1 MFQMLTGRECSSV
14 DLSQAASDKRPC
26 SEKHTIDEVNLNAPL
41 PFVEGVGPS
50 CQWLPAGP
58 WKTVID
64 FFKEQYPH
72 VHATT
77 WTARMAK
84 GQVVDET
91 GRRVDAKTAFRVG
104 ACIFYYRELEN
115 EKIIPFREQVLYQD
129 EHILVADKP
138 HFLPVIPAGKFLHE
152 TLLVRLRKQRAT
164 EDLAPIHRLDRETAG
179 VILFSLNRKTRGHYT
194 SLFRNH
200 KVRKVYEAL
209 ALRLEESNFP
219 MTRRSRVVQ
228 GEPFFRMKEV
238 PGEANSETHIR
249 VINNHGSLSLYQ
261 LRPITGRKHQLRVH
275 LAALGIPVINDKL
288 YPVLTAS
295 DDDDFSRPLKL
306 LAKSIS
312 FRDPLSGREHYF
324 ESGTRL

>member
-1 MFQMLTGRECSSV
+1 M
-14 DLSQAASDKRPC
+14 
-26 SEKHTIDEVNLNAPL
+26 NAPL
-41 PFVEGVGPS
+41 PFVDGVGPS

-77 WTARMAK
+77 WKARMAK

-91 GRRVDAKTAFRVG
+91 GRRVDANTAFRVG
-104 ACIFYYRELEN
+104 ACIFYYRELED
-115 EKIIPFREQVLYQD
+115 EKTIPFREQVLYQD

-152 TLLVRLRKQRAT
+152 TLLVRLRKQRGA

-194 SLFRNH
+194 SLFRNRR
-200 KVRKVYEAL
+200 VQKVYEAL
-209 ALRLEESNFP
+209 APSVDELNLPRI
-219 MTRRSRVVQ
+219 RRSRVVP

-238 PGEANSETHIR
+238 PGEANSETHIS
-249 VINNHGSLSLYQ
+249 VIKNLGSLSLYQ
-261 LRPITGRKHQLRVH
+261 LLPITGRKHQLRLH
-275 LAALGIPVINDKL
+275 LAALGIPVVNDKL
-288 YPVLTAS
+288 YPVLAAS
-295 DDDDFSRPLKL
+295 EMHDFSRPLKL

-312 FRDPLSGREHYF
+312 FRDPLSGREHHF
-324 ESGTRL
+324 ESGTTL